1 MIVIVV
7 DSYKSALGFSALAR
21 QEYDDSVIFAAHSR
35 FVDSKMEILA
45 ANEFMTPFT
54 LLKAIRERN
63 PTAIFFA
70 WRGALLDALNYGW
83 RTRNL
88 LRGLNDVSIGILIP
102 DLVGLEIESRIME
115 SKLIDLVDYYMVTS
129 KDLYSQYTER
139 FPEKLP
145 AGLYRDM
152 PDLELL
158 QEVKNQNLNQPMNR
172 VIWVGNSKWGA
183 HHGAID
189 HKGFNQIVIPL
200 KNELRE
206 VVEFKLIDSSAK
218 RQSHEQVLQEIRKS
232 KVLVQTSKAEGTGL
246 PLLEAAGL
254 GAVVV
259 TTDVGIASDF
269 LKGDLRQ
276 LIVERNI
283 ESFSAG
289 IEYAFKNYQEFS
301 KVIQERFESYI
312 EEISLDSLPLPFSA
326 KSKDL
331 SLFSNK
337 FDLLVKLK
345 WFRRWLLA
353 KK

>member
-1 MIVIVV
+1 MKYVVIV
-7 DSYKSALGFSALAR
+7 DNRNSAIG
-21 QEYDDSVIFAAHSR
+21 IAAHSR
-35 FVDSKMEILA
+35 LDGSKMEILA
-45 ANEFMTPFT
+45 ANEYMTPFS

-70 WRGALLDALNYGW
+70 WRGALLDALNCGW
-83 RTRNL
+83 WTRNL
-88 LRGLNDVSIGILIP
+88 LRELKDVSIGMLIP
-102 DLVGLEIESRIME
+102 DLVGLEIESRIIE

-129 KDLYSQYTER
+129 KELYSHYAER
-139 FPEKLP
+139 FPDKPP

-152 PDLELL
+152 PDLKLL
-158 QEVKNQNLNQPMNR
+158 QKVWTQNLNQPMHR

-189 HKGFNQIVIPL
+189 HKGFNEIVIPL
-200 KNELRE
+200 KNVLRE
-206 VVEFKLIDSSAK
+206 VVEFKLIDSSVK
-218 RQSHEQVLQEIRKS
+218 RQSHEQVLREIRS
-232 KVLVQTSKAEGTGL
+232 SQVLVQASKAEGTGL

-254 GAVVV
+254 GTVVV

-269 LKGDLRQ
+269 LEGDLRQ

-289 IEYAFKNYQEFS
+289 IAYAFKNYQEFR
-301 KVIQERFESYI
+301 KMIQERFQSYI
-312 EEISLDSLPLPFSA
+312 EEISLDSLPSPVSA

-331 SLFSNK
+331 SLFSNQ
-337 FDLLVKLK
+337 FDLLTILK